1 MAISITAV
9 IVTLNEELNI
19 GRCIDSL
26 AGVAEEIVVLDSFS
40 TDKTAEIC
48 RSKEVVFFQKA
59 WQGYSASKN
68 YANSLATKDYIL
80 SIDAD
85 EALSDE
91 LKRSIL
97 KEKESPTGKAFSF
110 NRLTNYCGKW
120 IYHCGWYPDKKI
132 RLFKRG
138 EASWVGEIHEGL
150 TFNQPAVVISLR
162 GDLLH
167 YSFPT
172 IASHI
177 RTLNSFSEIAAKD
190 AFSKR
195 KRVSV
200 LFHILLNPFFTFF
213 RKYLLQKGFLDGYY
227 GFIICAISA
236 FANFVKYVKIR
247 ELWLKEI

>member
-9 IVTLNEELNI
+9 IVTLNEEMNI

-26 AGVAEEIVVLDSFS
+26 TGIAEEIVVLDSFS
-40 TDKTAEIC
+40 TDKTPDIC
-48 RSKEVVFFQKA
+48 RSKEVVFLQKA
-59 WQGYSASKN
+59 WQGYSTSKN

-91 LKRSIL
+91 LKQSIL
-97 KEKESPTGKAFSF
+97 KEKGSSTTQAFAFS
-110 NRLTNYCGKW
+110 RLTNYCGKW
-120 IYHCGWYPDKKI
+120 IHHCGWYPDTKV

-138 EASWVGEIHEGL
+138 EANWTGEIHEEL
-150 TFNQPAVVISLR
+150 AFNTPTDVKILK

-195 KRVSV
+195 KKVN
-200 LFHILLNPFFTFF
+200 LLLHVFFNPLFTFF
-213 RKYLLQKGFLDGYY
+213 KKYFLQKGFLDGYY

-236 FANFVKYVKIR
+236 FANFIKYVKLR
-247 ELWLKEI
+247 ELWLKGI